1 MSTSLLACRDGEVQL
16 AEGFSVTNG
25 RVEICI
31 KQTWATVCGDSW
43 DLLDAKV
50 ICNQL
55 GYSGKT

>member
-1 MSTSLLACRDGEVQL
+1 MSTSLLACRDGEVRL
-16 AEGFSVTNG
+16 AEGFNVTNG